1 MSHFVYIV
9 RCADD
14 SLYTGYTT
22 NLEKRMAAHNGE
34 GNTKTAR
41 SAGARY
47 TRARRPVTLLYHESY
62 PTKSIALQREFQIKQ
77 LERKEKLALIKNAL
91 ITGAQE

>member
-47 TRARRPVTLLYHESY
+47 TRARRPATLVYTELF
-62 PTKSIALQREFQIKQ
+62 PTRSEALKREHAIKQ
-77 LERKEKLALIKNAL
+77 LSRVEKLQLVNIK
-91 ITGAQE
+91 

>member
-1 MSHFVYIV
+1 MKHFVYML

-22 NLEKRMAAHNGE
+22 NLEQRIAEHNGE
-34 GNTKTAR
+34 GETKKAR

-47 TRARRPVTLLYHESY
+47 TRPRRPVVLVYFETFKTRSE
-62 PTKSIALQREFQIKQ
+62 AMQREYAIKQ
-77 LERKEKLALIKNAL
+77 LTRIEKQALVAVRTKTI
-91 ITGAQE
+91 Q

>member
-41 SAGARY
+41 AAGARY
-47 TRARRPVTLLYHESY
+47 TRARRPATLVYTEPF
-62 PTKSIALQREFQIKQ
+62 PTRSEALKREHAIKQ
-77 LERKEKLALIKNAL
+77 LSRVEKLQLVNIK
-91 ITGAQE
+91 

>member
-1 MSHFVYIV
+1 PP
-9 RCADD
+9 
-14 SLYTGYTT
+14 
-22 NLEKRMAAHNGE
+22 
-34 GNTKTAR
+34 
-41 SAGARY
+41 
-47 TRARRPVTLLYHESY
+47 RPVTLLYHESY